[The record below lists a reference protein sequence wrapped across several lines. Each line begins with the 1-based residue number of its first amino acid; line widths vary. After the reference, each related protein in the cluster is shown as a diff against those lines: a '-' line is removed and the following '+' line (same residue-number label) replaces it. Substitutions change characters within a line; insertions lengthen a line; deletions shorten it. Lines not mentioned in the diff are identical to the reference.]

1 MEWLWLAAFLLMLLG
16 FAGLLLPML
25 PGVPLLFG
33 GFLLAAWIDDFARV
47 GTVAMVIIGVL
58 ALLAW
63 IIDIVASLM
72 TTKSVGASR
81 QAMIGT
87 IAGALVGMLA
97 GVPGL
102 ILGTVAGAIIGEM
115 MASRNAAHATRVGVA
130 AGLGFALALAAKLV
144 FALLM
149 VGVFV
154 YAYFY

>member
-1 MEWLWLAAFLLMLLG
+1 MEWLWLAAFLLILLG
-16 FAGLLLPML
+16 LAGLLLPML

-47 GTVAMVIIGVL
+47 SVIAMAIIGVL

-63 IIDIVASLM
+63 LIDLLASLI
-72 TTKSVGASR
+72 TTKSAGASR

-87 IAGALVGMLA
+87 IVGALVGMLA

-102 ILGTVAGAIIGEM
+102 ILGTVAGAIIGETI
-115 MASRNAAHATRVGVA
+115 ASRDAAHATRVGVA

-149 VGVFV
+149 AGVFV

>member
-33 GFLLAAWIDDFARV
+33 GFLLAAWIDDFYRV

-87 IAGALVGMLA
+87 IVGALVGMLA

>member
-1 MEWLWLAAFLLMLLG
+1 MEWLWLLAFLLLLLG

-63 IIDIVASLM
+63 AIDIVASLL
-72 TTKSVGASR
+72 TTKSAGASR
-81 QAMIGT
+81 QAMVGT
-87 IAGALVGMLA
+87 IIGALVGMLA

-102 ILGTVAGAIIGEM
+102 IVGTVAGAIVGEM
-115 MASRNAAHATRVGVA
+115 MASRDPAHATRVGVA

-149 VGVFV
+149 VSVFV

>member
-1 MEWLWLAAFLLMLLG
+1 MEWLWLVAFLLMLLG

-33 GFLLAAWIDDFARV
+33 GFLLAAWIDDFSRV
-47 GTVAMVIIGVL
+47 GMVAMVIIGVL

-115 MASRNAAHATRVGVA
+115 MASRDAAHATRVGVA

-149 VGVFV
+149 VSVFV